1 MRTQTHKT
9 KHLGSW
15 ANINNETNTVT
26 RFPVQVFVS
35 NALAFFGGLKRVQ
48 TERQKRLGKK
58 MLLVQRVMGAGVSP
72 CGWNV
77 SPGWTCLRCFVDLRL
92 KYLFKLRMVKTSEKK
107 RPPWTGRASVLF
119 VSRQWRYQTR
129 NICLETWR
137 ENPPTIAPGKI
148 KNPCVSHFN

>member
-15 ANINNETNTVT
+15 ADINNETNTVT

-35 NALAFFGGLKRVQ
+35 NALAFFLGLKRVQ

-107 RPPWTGRASVLF
+107 TSLDWESFCAFCFKTMT
-119 VSRQWRYQTR
+119 VSNKKYLSWNVTR
-129 NICLETWR
+129 K
-137 ENPPTIAPGKI
+137 PPTIAPGKI